1 MRGKASELRWMYQ
14 SNMSNNDE
22 YSDKSNIGNNKNDS
36 NNNGN
41 IKIQKK
47 RERGSHEWHQR
58 Y

>member
-1 MRGKASELRWMYQ
+1 MREKASELRWMYQ

-41 IKIQKK
+41 IRIQKK
-47 RERGSHEWHQR
+47 GKEESHEWHQR

>member
-1 MRGKASELRWMYQ
+1 MRGKASERRWMYQ

-36 NNNGN
+36 NNNCN

-47 RERGSHEWHQR
+47 RARGSHEWHQR

>member
-36 NNNGN
+36 NNNCN

-47 RERGSHEWHQR
+47 RERGIT
-58 Y
+58 